1 MGRLER
7 KHLIEAGLWLLF
19 AALAYFFSIR
29 FERPIEIY
37 AFGATGWPRAVILL
51 IVLSALA
58 QLYWHWKTG
67 DDLETG
73 KISSSSEEE
82 SEDRDGNYYLR
93 MLSMLLL
100 PVVYAYT
107 MDWIGFYAS
116 TPFFIAAIIYLMGER
131 RWKWI
136 VGVTALIWVVI
147 VFVFTVLL
155 YTGLPTGNISPF
167 YDFSNW
173 LLVILR

>member
-7 KHLIEAGLWLLF
+7 KHLIEVGIWLLF
-19 AALAYFFSIR
+19 AALAYYFSIR
-29 FERPIEIY
+29 FEKSIEIY
-37 AFGATGWPRAVILL
+37 AFGATGWPRAVILV

-58 QLYWHWKTG
+58 QLYWQWKTG
-67 DDLETG
+67 DDLEKE
-73 KISSSSEEE
+73 KISNVT
-82 SEDRDGNYYLR
+82 DDDDQVRDNVYYARLF
-93 MLSMLLL
+93 SILLL
-100 PVVYAYT
+100 PVVYAYI
-107 MDWIGFYAS
+107 MDWVGFYAS
-116 TPFFIAAIIYLMGER
+116 TPFFIAGVILLMGER

-136 VGVTALIWVVI
+136 LGVTAAIWVVI